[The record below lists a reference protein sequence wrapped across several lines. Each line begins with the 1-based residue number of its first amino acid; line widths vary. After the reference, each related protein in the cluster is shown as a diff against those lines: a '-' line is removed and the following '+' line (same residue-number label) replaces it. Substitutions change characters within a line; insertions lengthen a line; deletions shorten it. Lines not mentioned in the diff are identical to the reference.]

1 MKPRALAAEFFGTFC
16 LTLAVL
22 VSINNPDFPI
32 PTPVIAGLTVGIFV
46 YTIGTISGAHI
57 NPAVTVGLAAIRKI
71 DLPSA
76 VGYVV
81 AQIAGAF
88 LALGLGR
95 VWFPSPE
102 ALVVGNTAGVGVAEA
117 VGALVLLFGIA
128 AVVLGVVPS
137 QMAGI
142 VIGSSLTLGIALAA
156 HASNGVL
163 NPAVALGIG
172 SLSFAYVWG
181 PIVGAILG
189 ALLLRALAGKGSV

>member
-1 MKPRALAAEFFGTFC
+1 MKPRAIAAELFGTFC

-22 VSINNPDFPI
+22 VSINNPELPI

-46 YTIGTISGAHI
+46 YTIGPVSGAHL
-57 NPAVTVGLAAIRKI
+57 NPAVTVGLATIRKI

-76 VGYVV
+76 AAYMV
-81 AQIAGAF
+81 AQIAGAL
-88 LALGLGR
+88 LALGLGKA
-95 VWFPSPE
+95 WFPSPE
-102 ALVVGNTAGVGVAEA
+102 ALVVENTAGVGVAEA
-117 VGALVLLFGIA
+117 VGALVLLFGVA

-137 QMAGI
+137 PAGGI
-142 VIGSSLTLGIALAA
+142 VIGSALTIGIALAA

-181 PIVGAILG
+181 PVVGAILG
-189 ALLLRALAGKGSV
+189 ALLLRVLVGKASP